1 MLSNSNHNNHSR
13 TPVFSELSLIDQQT
27 L

>member
-1 MLSNSNHNNHSR
+1 MLSSNNNHSR